1 MDLKVPPAGESIST
15 VVISE
20 WLVKEG
26 DSVEE
31 DQTVVI
37 LETDKINVEV
47 PAPTSGVLSQILKG
61 AGQEADIGEV
71 IAHLEAGKRLRSRYP
86 SLSDATLVYALQ
98 STLPMGDR
106 NATDFAQLAHLGV
119 LREGAALEESGY
131 VSYRSTPPASDTWQL
146 DANSNLSRTGT
157 SVRLRRS

>member
-61 AGQEADIGEV
+61 AGQEA
-71 IAHLEAGKRLRSRYP
+71 RC
-86 SLSDATLVYALQ
+86 
-98 STLPMGDR
+98 
-106 NATDFAQLAHLGV
+106 
-119 LREGAALEESGY
+119 
-131 VSYRSTPPASDTWQL
+131 
-146 DANSNLSRTGT
+146 
-157 SVRLRRS
+157 